1 MKNLRTCFKSHDCF
15 VVRKP
20 PWFLL
25 VGLLLFVSACG
36 TVTHSKISGNLKNLS
51 RNQTVAILPI
61 EVSDPDQKDAATIF
75 RRSLYANLVQ
85 GKFNVQ
91 ERYVVDSL
99 LLRAGLTDPSH
110 YRKVG
115 ISRLGEILGADAI
128 VFGKVDKVERA
139 YLVVHSSIN
148 VGVSAEMVDA
158 RTGETLWLA
167 EDNASDFS
175 GIAKLPTGIL
185 AAFSAPIYF
194 ITNKINLRKMTSEM
208 TAKLTSLVKKP
219 GGEMDTKPALA
230 AHQEKTKTPA
240 QPAIVTA
247 SAKNAVSGNP
257 VVLAAH
263 LAPKEKNRIVPA
275 VYSTVAPKDTPASL
289 YTLQVGAYKT
299 KSLAENKLRS
309 LARKGYNTFLALLE
323 NGNSTLYKVQVE
335 RFQDVA
341 HAMMFSKELEN
352 REHLHAIMI
361 KINTH

>member
-1 MKNLRTCFKSHDCF
+1 M
-15 VVRKP
+15 RKP

-25 VGLLLFVSACG
+25 IGLLLFLSACG

-99 LLRAGLTDPSH
+99 LAQAGLTDPSQ
-110 YRKVG
+110 YRKTG

-158 RTGETLWLA
+158 RTGETLWIA

-208 TAKLTSLVKKP
+208 TAKLTALVKKP
-219 GGEMDTKPALA
+219 GGEMDTKPIVATNQDKA
-230 AHQEKTKTPA
+230 KTPA
-240 QPAIVTA
+240 KPAIVTA
-247 SAKNAVSGNP
+247 SAKNAVSDGK
-257 VVLAAH
+257 VALAA
-263 LAPKEKNRIVPA
+263 LPTKKEKKRVIPA
-275 VYSTVAPKDTPASL
+275 AYSTVAQKDSPSYR
-289 YTLQVGAYKT
+289 YTLQVGAYQT
-299 KSLAENKLRS
+299 KALAENMLRN
-309 LARKGYNTFLALLE
+309 LASKGYHTFLSLLE

-335 RFQDVA
+335 RFQDVDR
-341 HAMMFSKELEN
+341 AMMFSKELEN

-361 KINTH
+361 KINTN